1 MEGARKGEPI
11 GGEKKCPMGPPPD
24 QSTRDAP
31 DQEGGPAEAQ
41 ELPENDGEAQG
52 KAGKLS
58 GGVQAADKV
67 LPELKGNSES
77 CGHQLT
83 AVGCQGGQGMAVQG
97 PAGRKRSWLLEELK
111 LAGGQCTGGERECA
125 LLRAAAGWSPFRWI
139 NCGGAQRR
147 IKEEGERCK

>member
-41 ELPENDGEAQG
+41 ELPENEGEAQG
-52 KAGKLS
+52 KARKLS
-58 GGVQAADKV
+58 GGVQAADEG

-77 CGHQLT
+77 CGRQTCRRGLSR
-83 AVGCQGGQGMAVQG
+83 G
-97 PAGRKRSWLLEELK
+97 PRQSGPGPSWEEEEL
-111 LAGGQCTGGERECA
+111 
-125 LLRAAAGWSPFRWI
+125 AA
-139 NCGGAQRR
+139 
-147 IKEEGERCK
+147 